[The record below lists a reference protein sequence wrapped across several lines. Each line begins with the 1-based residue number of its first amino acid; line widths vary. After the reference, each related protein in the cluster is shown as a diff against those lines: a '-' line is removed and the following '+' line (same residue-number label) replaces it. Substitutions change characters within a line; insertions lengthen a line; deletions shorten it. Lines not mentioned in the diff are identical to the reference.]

1 MLSALAAADSRM
13 GNALR
18 LLKRGQNMV
27 LETADVSY
35 RVRAMADLSEHL
47 KFECADESESI
58 EASVLRLRDQVY
70 EKQLELVSSGV
81 STAEAL
87 EALHAY
93 LKEQLKKDK
102 YWRFKSNTKIETPW
116 AKNWNAGG
124 WFNHRTGDSAG
135 AKSKRASMTKS
146 ERASFDE
153 LLEYYGTRKRKP

>member
-1 MLSALAAADSRM
+1 
-13 GNALR
+13 
-18 LLKRGQNMV
+18 MV

-87 EALHAY
+87 EAL
-93 LKEQLKKDK
+93 
-102 YWRFKSNTKIETPW
+102 
-116 AKNWNAGG
+116 
-124 WFNHRTGDSAG
+124 
-135 AKSKRASMTKS
+135 
-146 ERASFDE
+146 
-153 LLEYYGTRKRKP
+153 